1 MAERKES
8 DMEQRE
14 PYLEVSEDKM
24 FDSRLQGDYELHDRV
39 HTPTHREEEKV
50 KSLCIK

>member
-8 DMEQRE
+8 DMEQRA

-24 FDSRLQGDYELHDRV
+24 FDSRLRGDYELHDRV
-39 HTPTHREEEKV
+39 HTPTHREKEKV
-50 KSLCIK
+50 FFLCSK